1 MARWWRL
8 GVPSASAS
16 RLLTFSGGTLATS
29 ILIAGPLVLLTE
41 RTATR
46 ASVPSTKATTSPE
59 TTGRGFEEERP
70 RLREG
75 PSGTIIKSR
84 LRRRHEKAPGEKRLV
99 TSRRTP

>member
-16 RLLTFSGGTLATS
+16 RLLIFSGGTLAAS
-29 ILIAGPLVLLTE
+29 ILIAGPLALLRE
-41 RTATR
+41 RKATS

-70 RLREG
+70 RLREES
-75 PSGTIIKSR
+75 SGAIIKSR
-84 LRRRHEKAPGEKRLV
+84 LRRLHEKRL
-99 TSRRTP
+99 S